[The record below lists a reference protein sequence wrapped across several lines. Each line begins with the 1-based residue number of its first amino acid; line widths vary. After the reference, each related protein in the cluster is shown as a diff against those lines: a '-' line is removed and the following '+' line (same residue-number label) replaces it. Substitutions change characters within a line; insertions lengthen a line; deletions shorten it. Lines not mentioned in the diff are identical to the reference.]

1 MGQKDC
7 SPPPRYLREVRQ
19 LLDDYMA
26 LWLPTDLLEPALA
39 KAFVVGL
46 DPREAAV
53 HICHEHSRR
62 LCRQM
67 IERSDTA
74 SDLVEFAIAS
84 RIDECGN
91 LAGEM
96 DQDLLDLLPDL
107 PAFVRQPCFSEE
119 FRDMVLHIA
128 TWHGIPE
135 HRWSAAEALCG
146 PVGQLA
152 V

>member
-1 MGQKDC
+1 LAL
-7 SPPPRYLREVRQ
+7 SLPEEVLTFAAR
-19 LLDDYMA
+19 
-26 LWLPTDLLEPALA
+26 
-39 KAFVVGL
+39 KAFARGL
-46 DPREAAV
+46 EPREAAV
-53 HICHEHSRR
+53 LICHEHNQR
-62 LCRQM
+62 LCQQM
-67 IERSDTA
+67 VERDEMA

-107 PAFVRQPCFSEE
+107 PAFVRQPCFSDE

-128 TWHGIPE
+128 TWHGVPE

-146 PVGQLA
+146 PLGQLA

>member
-1 MGQKDC
+1 MGQKDRT
-7 SPPPRYLREVRQ
+7 PPSRYLRDVRQ
-19 LLDDYMA
+19 LLDDHLA
-26 LWLPTDLLEPALA
+26 LWLPADLLEPALA
-39 KAFVVGL
+39 SAFMRGL
-46 DPREAAV
+46 EPREAAV
-53 HICHEHSRR
+53 QICHEHSLR
-62 LCRQM
+62 LCRQLLDQ
-67 IERSDTA
+67 SDMA

-96 DQDLLDLLPDL
+96 DHDLLDLLPDL
-107 PAFVRQPCFSEE
+107 PAFVRQPCFSDE

-146 PVGQLA
+146 PLGQLT